1 MKIIQTKK
9 MWKKE
14 KKKNL
19 KENIKQ
25 HFRVTINRYLM
36 ELINYYELWCAGETW
51 TWRREV

>member
-19 KENIKQ
+19 KENVKQ
-25 HFRVTINRYLM
+25 HFRVTINR
-36 ELINYYELWCAGETW
+36 
-51 TWRREV
+51 